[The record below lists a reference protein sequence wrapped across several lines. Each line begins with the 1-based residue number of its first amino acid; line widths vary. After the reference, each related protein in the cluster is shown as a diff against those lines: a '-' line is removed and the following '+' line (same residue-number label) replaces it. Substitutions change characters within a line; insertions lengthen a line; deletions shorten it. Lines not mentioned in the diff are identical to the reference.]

1 MVKKG
6 LSLVEVVVAIFLLA
20 SIFATGFLI
29 ISGNLNITKKAI
41 LLTIGNSL
49 MQYSIEEIKNIDF
62 PPIYYDKLK
71 NSKVADESETDIISL
86 QNIDSYTD
94 FTPEKYKPDY
104 RIIRLVQAYDISGN
118 LIWPISDVSYYD
130 TAMYLKFTIYIL
142 RKRDNQVLL
151 KETIYRV
158 RDGLY

>member
-1 MVKKG
+1 
-6 LSLVEVVVAIFLLA
+6 LR

-118 LIWPISDVSYYD
+118 LILPTPDDVSYYYD